1 MVGRTERLFARGQ
14 RALARRDHAGAETF
28 LRAALARA
36 PQQPHVHLYLAHALA
51 EQERLA
57 EAERALAV
65 AIELAPAAFAFRL
78 HHGILL
84 LDAGDRA
91 RARLAVAAAAKLA
104 PRNRLVEGYG
114 ELIAWAERG
123 GAPSARLVELAGE
136 LPESFGARAL
146 LELAELI
153 LDTRGP
159 RAMLEV
165 VEPPA
170 EPAGLP
176 AGLWL
181 GALRY
186 RDRLRYAEDL
196 VDRGRFDDAACV
208 IAAAPSTLADPRAP
222 ALLARARRGALQSV
236 DAALIAGDRS
246 ARGALLLQRYELENE
261 LGDED
266 GIRKTLAEWRDLYMA
281 AGAPRGQRQ
290 LAAAVIRRLAA
301 VEIGRGRYEPALEL
315 CAASRAARAERE
327 TAGVEAL
334 ARLGLRQRRAARRAL
349 EDFLDNALFRVDMR
363 LTALTKTSSA

>member
-14 RALARRDHAGAETF
+14 RALARRDHAEAETL
-28 LRAALARA
+28 LRAALVRA
-36 PQQPHVHLYLAHALA
+36 PQQPHVHLYLALALA

-65 AIELAPAAFAFRL
+65 AIELAPAAFVFRL

-91 RARLAVAAAAKLA
+91 RARVAFAAAAKLA

-123 GAPSARLVELAGE
+123 GVPSARLVALAGE
-136 LPESFGARAL
+136 LPESFGARVL

-208 IAAAPSTLADPRAP
+208 IAAAPSRLADPRAR
-222 ALLARARRGALQSV
+222 ALLERARRGALQSV
-236 DAALIAGDRS
+236 DAALVAGDRS
-246 ARGALLLQRYELENE
+246 ARGALLLRRYELENE

-266 GIRKTLAEWRDLYMA
+266 GICKTLAEWRDLYLA
-281 AGAPRGQRQ
+281 AGAPRAQRQ
-290 LAAAVIRRLAA
+290 LAAAVSRRLAA
-301 VEIGRGRYEPALEL
+301 VDIGRGRYEAALEL
-315 CAASRAARAERE
+315 CAASRAARAER
-327 TAGVEAL
+327 
-334 ARLGLRQRRAARRAL
+334 LGLGQRRAARRAL
-349 EDFLDNALFRVDMR
+349 EDFLDNALFPVDMR
-363 LTALTKTSSA
+363 LTALTQSSSA